1 MRYRDTN
8 MEWSEWSDTRQFT
21 VEGSIAGKAFHFH
34 NGHKRNTGETI
45 TIDYKY
51 TPEGQ
56 NAWIGIYRKGEEPHS
71 VLSYKWKYTPAQSG
85 SMNFTIDETNEYYAV
100 LFEDEGYTEISER
113 IPFYVGPEPQISL
126 EKSEFEEGEDIVVTY
141 SNAPGLKN
149 DWIGIY
155 KLGEIPGTSD
165 TSRFM
170 GLPRRKHRRH
180 THFGERSCPKDIIS

>member
-21 VEGSIAGKAFHFH
+21 VEGSIAGKPSISI
-34 NGHKRNTGETI
+34 TDTSVIPGETI

-113 IPFYVGPEPQISL
+113 ILFYVGPEPQISL

-155 KLGEIPGTSD
+155 KRGKFPVHPIYPIHGITSAE
-165 TSRFM
+165 TPKAHS
-170 GLPRRKHRRH
+170 LWRKI
-180 THFGERSCPKDIIS
+180 CPKDIIS